1 MSVGDR
7 IRSLRREKNWSQPVL
22 AKQAGVT
29 QSTISDLENN
39 KKSTSA
45 ENMESIAEAL
55 GTTTSYLING

>member
-1 MSVGDR
+1 MKMSVGDR

-55 GTTTSYLING
+55 G